1 MKRALATL
9 VAFLLAATL
18 LPMTASPASAA
29 RPESGAS
36 FNVPPKWGGAKANF
50 NVIRKI
56 ESAINSTRPTRS
68 DPKPAI
74 WITTYFLDRASSADA
89 LIRACKRGV
98 SVRVIIDSGIQ
109 DKPAKKLIAAL
120 NSDNVR
126 DRNKDGKPDRPARS
140 GPCNRKMVFVT
151 ESGQRVVQ
159 RPVDPNRMTRREV
172 ERSVAAPNN
181 AAVTWGKDGSY
192 VKRCKGSCRGGG
204 GAMHSKFFVFT
215 STGGVKD
222 VVMVSSGN
230 LNLGA
235 AIRGWN
241 DMITFTK
248 RNYLRRAFARIHR
261 QMTEDR
267 PASRQ
272 VTRFVDGGVT
282 ARFFPL
288 RSGSRAND
296 PTLADLNRIKCK
308 SAIGPTQIRISM
320 FYWAH
325 ERGKYLARKVINLA
339 KAGCRVSVIYGAPG
353 DAVRRMLNDAANKG
367 LLSLYDSRLDLLTT
381 GDGAG
386 DYRVRTHGK
395 FMLVQGTYG
404 NNRKAFLTTTGSQNW
419 AQSSLAGGDEVTV
432 NVMSRSVYKQY
443 RAHYDRI
450 RSHSKRR

>member
-18 LPMTASPASAA
+18 VPMTASPASAA

-36 FNVPPKWGGAKANF
+36 FNVPPNWGGGAANF

-74 WITTYFLDRASSADA
+74 WITTYFLDRASSTDA

-98 SVRVIIDSGIQ
+98 SVRVIIDSGIE
-109 DKPAKKLIAAL
+109 DAPAKRLIAAL

-126 DRNKDGKPDRPARS
+126 DRNNNGKPDRPARS
-140 GPCNRKMVFVT
+140 GPCNRKKVLIT
-151 ESGQRVVQ
+151 ASGQRIVQ
-159 RPVDPNRMTRREV
+159 QPVDYRRMSRRDL
-172 ERSVAAPNN
+172 ERSVGAPNN
-181 AAVTWGKDGSY
+181 APVTWGKDGSY

-235 AIRGWN
+235 AVRGWN

-261 QMTEDR
+261 QMTDDR
-267 PASRQ
+267 PASSQ

-288 RSGSRAND
+288 RNGSRAND
-296 PTLADLNRIKCK
+296 PTLADLNRISCK
-308 SAIGPTQIRISM
+308 SALGPTQIRVSM

-325 ERGKYLARKVINLA
+325 ERGIYLAKKLINLA

-353 DAVRRMLNDAANKG
+353 ETVRKMLNKAARKG
-367 LLSLYDSRLDLLTT
+367 IISAYDSRVDLLTS

-395 FMLVQGTYG
+395 FLLVQGTYG

-419 AQSSLAGGDEVTV
+419 AKSSLSGGDEVTV

-450 RSHSKRR
+450 RVHSKRM